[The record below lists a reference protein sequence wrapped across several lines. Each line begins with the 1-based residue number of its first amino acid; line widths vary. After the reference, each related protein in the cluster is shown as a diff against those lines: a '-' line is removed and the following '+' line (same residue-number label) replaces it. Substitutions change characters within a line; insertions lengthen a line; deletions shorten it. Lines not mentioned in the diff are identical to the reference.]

1 MRGRLLKILIGAI
14 TLSVLGTAHPAAAD
28 PPVGERISTCGQ
40 TITSETAYLDRNL
53 KCESGFSFTPR
64 VGAVTTF
71 TLDLRGHRLRGPG
84 TGAAFYAHSQHLS
97 EAVSLTVTNGRVDHW
112 GNAFDLE
119 FGFLTLSKVQ
129 IDHSDIGLICINS
142 GCRVEDSLLSRN
154 RIGARVF
161 RAQLDFARTRFV
173 RNQLGAEASF
183 GSGNFV
189 DSKFSRNRV
198 GIRVYTN
205 GAIDVVDSRFVRNR
219 VGVLGST
226 PGPNGIQNGFHA
238 SLTGNVFTRNR
249 DGIYLLPQE
258 PAGAQLLQDNLAFK
272 NKRYGI
278 FAPAATDLGGNRGFA
293 NGKPCVGV
301 VCSSS

>member
-14 TLSVLGTAHPAAAD
+14 MLSVVGTAPPASAD
-28 PPVGERISTCGQ
+28 PPVGARISTCGQ
-40 TITSETAYLDRNL
+40 AITSETAYLDRNL

-64 VGAVTTF
+64 DGEVSNF

-97 EAVSLTVTNGRVDHW
+97 EAISLTVTNGRIDHW

-119 FGFLTLSKVQ
+119 FGFLTLRKVQ
-129 IDHSDIGLICINS
+129 IDHSDTGLVCINS
-142 GCRVEDSLLSRN
+142 GCQIEDSLLSRN
-154 RIGARVF
+154 QIGARVF
-161 RAQLDFARTRFV
+161 RAQLDVARTQFV
-173 RNQLGAEASF
+173 RNQLRADATF

-226 PGPNGIQNGFHA
+226 PGPNGIQNGFDA

-249 DGIYLLPQE
+249 DGIYLLRQDP
-258 PAGAQLLQDNLAFK
+258 PGSQLLKDNLAFK

-278 FAPAATDLGGNRGFA
+278 YAPAATDLGGNRGFA
-293 NGKPCVGV
+293 NGRPCVGV